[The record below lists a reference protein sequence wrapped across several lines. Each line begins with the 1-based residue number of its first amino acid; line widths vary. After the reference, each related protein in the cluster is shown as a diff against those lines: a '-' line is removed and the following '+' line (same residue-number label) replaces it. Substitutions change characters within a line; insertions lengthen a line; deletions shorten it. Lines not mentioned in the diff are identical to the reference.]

1 MDKAVLLN
9 KKDRLVEQF
18 GAEFVLENLCMCL
31 SSDVLEEKLR
41 YLHRQLNIPFEQT
54 EDDDE

>member
-18 GAEFVLENLCMCL
+18 GAEFVLENLCKSL
-31 SSDVLEEKLR
+31 SADVLEEKLR
-41 YLHRQLNIPFEQT
+41 FLYRQLNISFEQT